1 MEEIINEK
9 KRIWDHLAEGKM
21 KWKNQLRILPG
32 GGDESCKMKPTRRLP
47 GGR

>member
-32 GGDESCKMKPTRRLP
+32 GEMKAAR
-47 GGR
+47 